1 MSRSNSDPDCYYVDT
16 CYLRHYLNHPQG
28 KDEPRIAKQAIEY
41 LEYNHIALKV
51 SEVSAGEFVRIVS
64 LGEPNETLLCN
75 LYERVKGGEFTVC
88 WVQGSDFEQF
98 FKLANEIKD
107 ADYELEPSDA
117 LIIAQGLVDA
127 KCRGLLTF
135 DGPMMDSVGLKN
147 VIKKHRPQFVVT
159 DKPP

>member
-1 MSRSNSDPDCYYVDT
+1 LSRSNSDPDCYYVDT

-64 LGEPNETLLCN
+64 LGESNETLLCN
-75 LYERVKGGEFTVC
+75 LYERVKSRQFAIC
-88 WVQGSDFEQF
+88 WVQRSDIAKFLGLVDEVR
-98 FKLANEIKD
+98 N
-107 ADYELEPSDA
+107 ADYQLEPSDT
-117 LIIAQGLVDA
+117 LIIAQSLVDA